1 MVERHKRALDNH
13 VRKWR
18 GLFAEVAYDGI
29 MLQPHMPSPTLC
41 DRARAAKDAR
51 FDGLFF
57 TAVRTTGIYCRP
69 VCPAPTPKQSNV
81 SYFPTAAAAA
91 TAGYR
96 PCLRCRP
103 ELAPGLTT
111 WGEHA
116 VHRALGLIAE
126 GALEEISIESLAA
139 KVGLSGR
146 QLRRVFIEHT
156 GATAMAVHTT
166 RRLLLAKQL
175 LTETSMTVTQIAFA
189 SGFKSLRRFNSA
201 FADGCGMP
209 PTAIRRLRTDAP
221 TAGLKLRLAYR
232 PPLDFPLMLAFFAR
246 RRIPG
251 VEQVHS
257 DSYERVLGPA
267 SAATWIRVSADA
279 NKPELILEISD
290 ADPRSIPSI
299 VRKVRRLFDLDAD
312 LNAVHSVLSD
322 EPILAKAIR
331 KRPGLR
337 VPGGWDGFEVAVRA
351 VLGQQVSVAAAT
363 TLMHRLVDTY
373 GEQRIDGRP
382 GLDRVFPTPERLARA
397 PLEKIGLPKTRAS
410 TLRSLATGYLEKQV
424 GFQAGQRLDEFVSQ
438 LTKLP
443 GIGDWTAQYVAMR
456 ALSHPDAFPAG
467 DLVLQQ
473 VLGEDHRLSLKE
485 TESRSQ
491 AWRPWRA
498 YAVLHLWH
506 CAGDR
511 ALGEK

>member
-1 MVERHKRALDNH
+1 
-13 VRKWR
+13 
-18 GLFAEVAYDGI
+18 
-29 MLQPHMPSPTLC
+29 MPSPTLC

-382 GLDRVFPTPERLARA
+382 GLDRVFPTPERLALA

-410 TLRSLATGYLEKQV
+410 TLRSLATGYLEQQV
-424 GFQAGQRLDEFVSQ
+424 GFQAGQRLDEFVSRF
-438 LTKLP
+438 TKLP

-473 VLGEDHRLSLKE
+473 VLGEDQSLSLKE